1 MTIQGEGSIALADGR
16 RLATS
21 RSGVGSTTVVAASGL
36 GRSKE
41 DWRHVE
47 PLINTHAAVVAY
59 DRAGYGSSD
68 PRATPYD
75 LDGMADDFL
84 QLVHSVEGPVVLV
97 GHSYGGPLVRRAA
110 ESLPP
115 EKLKGVV
122 LVDESVERLA
132 QSATWVSRASVSLKY
147 SRRVIAAAFS
157 RPGNGERHPIHA
169 ARTALREA
177 REFLPSLA
185 DLSLRSPDLSGV
197 PATTISAKRSD
208 PTLLREHEAAIA
220 SAESPR
226 TVIADSDS
234 HYLHH
239 VSPELVADEIRRYL

>member
-1 MTIQGEGSIALADGR
+1 MTIAREGAIALADGR

-36 GRSKE
+36 GKSKE

-47 PLINTHAAVVAY
+47 PLINAHATVVTY

-84 QLVHSVEGPVVLV
+84 QLVQSVEGSVVLV

-115 EKLKGVV
+115 EKVKGVV

-132 QSATWVSRASVSLKY
+132 QSATWISRASISLKY
-147 SRRVIAAAFS
+147 SRRVVSATFS
-157 RPGNGERHPIHA
+157 RPGTGERHPVHA
-169 ARTALREA
+169 ARTALHEA

-185 DLSLRSPDLSGV
+185 ELSRRSPDLSGV

-208 PTLLREHEAAIA
+208 LALFREHGTAIA

-226 TVIADSDS
+226 AVIAESGS

>member
-1 MTIQGEGSIALADGR
+1 MTIVGSHPILLADGR
-16 RLATS
+16 RLATA
-21 RSGVGSTTVVAASGL
+21 RSGSGSTTVIAASGL
-36 GRSKE
+36 GKSKE
-41 DWRHVE
+41 DWQHLAPHIE
-47 PLINTHAAVVAY
+47 NDATLIAY
-59 DRAGYGSSD
+59 DRAGHGSSD
-68 PRATPYD
+68 PRTTPYD
-75 LDGMADDFL
+75 LNGMADDLL
-84 QLVHSVEGPVVLV
+84 QLVQSVEGPVVLV

-110 ESLPP
+110 ESLPS
-115 EKLKGVV
+115 EKVKGVV

-132 QSATWVSRASVSLKY
+132 QSAPWISRASVSLKY

-157 RPGNGERHPIHA
+157 RPGNGERHPVHA

-208 PTLLREHEAAIA
+208 LTLLREHEAAIA